1 MRVATA
7 GGRAAVSWPGRL
19 VMVVALLMRQM
30 LAAAAARNHS
40 DQAVFDSRS
49 ECWVCRWCRHPWC
62 RCHARRHPR
71 SRSGAQA
78 RDQHQPRRSDP
89 RFQLR
94 AAARRTGRDRPPTRG
109 RGDEHQL
116 DRVTD
121 AQSARSRS
129 ARPPRAGVVRRHH
142 DAKGHLL
149 ALETADQLAIP
160 LPSAGVADQIL
171 TTRSACHEMSTRE
184 PSTNRQRRFGED
196 LRRGRRR
203 GTHHTP
209 CLLRQPRRHRPRSR
223 AELRGV

>member
-62 RCHARRHPR
+62 RCHARRHQR

-78 RDQHQPRRSDP
+78 SDEHQPRRSDP

-160 LPSAGVADQIL
+160 LPSAGVADQI
-171 TTRSACHEMSTRE
+171 
-184 PSTNRQRRFGED
+184 P
-196 LRRGRRR
+196 
-203 GTHHTP
+203 HHTIS
-209 CLLRQPRRHRPRSR
+209 LSR
-223 AELRGV
+223 NEHP